1 MDIKERFENAVEQSR
16 SLPMQSNEVLLELY
30 GLFKQATQGDVT
42 GERPG
47 GFDFRGAAKY
57 DAWEARKGMSNDEAM
72 GAYADLV
79 TRLASD

>member
-1 MDIKERFENAVEQSR
+1 MDVKERFEKAVEQSR

-72 GAYADLV
+72 EAYADLV
-79 TRLASD
+79 TRLATE